1 MLNDIS
7 KITDTIYLGNM
18 EAAFNYKKLKK
29 LGIRKV
35 LTVMSA
41 FGNHYPENTFV
52 HKSIDVTDDYE
63 TNLIRYFKEC
73 LLFIDGYDKV
83 FVHCAAGMSRSPT
96 IVIAYLMWKKK
107 LSLNDAI
114 KFVKNK
120 RPEISPNLNFM
131 RQLQTFQELLIKKD
145 YNIDNI
151 NFNKIKINNKNECV
165 II

>member
-151 NFNKIKINNKNECV
+151 NFNKIKINNKNDCV

>member
-1 MLNDIS
+1 MENDIS

-151 NFNKIKINNKNECV
+151 NFNKIKINNKNDCV

>member
-1 MLNDIS
+1 MENDIS

-18 EAAFNYKKLKK
+18 DAAFNIKKLKN

-41 FGNHYPENTFV
+41 FGNHYPENTFI
-52 HKSIDVTDDYE
+52 HKTIDITDDY
-63 TNLIRYFKEC
+63 NSNIIRYFKDC

-96 IVIAYLMWKKK
+96 VVIAYLMWKQK
-107 LSLNDAI
+107 LSLNNAI

-131 RQLQTFQELLIKKD
+131 RQLQLFQELLIKKD
-145 YNIDNI
+145 YDINKI
-151 NFNKIKINNKNECV
+151 NFNKIKIKDNKYF
-165 II
+165 IF

>member
-1 MLNDIS
+1 MLNDINQ
-7 KITDTIYLGNM
+7 ITDTIFLGNM
-18 EAAFNYKKLKK
+18 DAAFNIKKLKN

-41 FGNHYPENTFV
+41 FGNHYPENTFI
-52 HKSIDVTDDYE
+52 HKTIDITDDY
-63 TNLIRYFKEC
+63 NSNIIRYFKDC

-96 IVIAYLMWKKK
+96 VVIAYLMWKQK
-107 LSLNDAI
+107 LSLNNAI

-120 RPEISPNLNFM
+120 RPEISTNLNFM
-131 RQLQTFQELLIKKD
+131 KQLQIFQDLLIKKD
-145 YNIDNI
+145 YDISKI
-151 NFNKIKINNKNECV
+151 NFNKIKVNNNNDCY

>member
-1 MLNDIS
+1 MENDIS

-18 EAAFNYKKLKK
+18 DAAFNIKKLKN

-41 FGNHYPENTFV
+41 FGNHYPENTFI
-52 HKSIDVTDDYE
+52 HKTIDITDDY
-63 TNLIRYFKEC
+63 NSNIIRYFKDC

-96 IVIAYLMWKKK
+96 VVIAYLMWKQK
-107 LSLNDAI
+107 LSLNNAI

-131 RQLQTFQELLIKKD
+131 RQLQLFQELLIKKD
-145 YNIDNI
+145 YDNNKI
-151 NFNKIKINNKNECV
+151 NFNKIKINDNKCV
-165 II
+165 IF

>member
-1 MLNDIS
+1 MENDIS

-18 EAAFNYKKLKK
+18 DAAFNIKKLKN

-41 FGNHYPENTFV
+41 FGNHYPENTFI
-52 HKSIDVTDDYE
+52 HKTIDITDDY
-63 TNLIRYFKEC
+63 NSNIIRYFKDC

-96 IVIAYLMWKKK
+96 VVIAYLMWKQK
-107 LSLNDAI
+107 LSLNNAI

-120 RPEISPNLNFM
+120 RPEIQPNSGFVE
-131 RQLQTFQELLIKKD
+131 QLKKFDIFIQHNNYDLEAIK
-145 YNIDNI
+145 NIHGI
-151 NFNKIKINNKNECV
+151 
-165 II
+165 

>member
-1 MLNDIS
+1 MENDIN

-18 EAAFNYKKLKK
+18 DAAFNIKKLKN

-41 FGNHYPENTFV
+41 FGNHYPENTFI
-52 HKSIDVTDDYE
+52 HKTIDITDDY
-63 TNLIRYFKEC
+63 NSNIIRYFKDC

-96 IVIAYLMWKKK
+96 VVIAYLMWKQK
-107 LSLNDAI
+107 LSLNNAI

-131 RQLQTFQELLIKKD
+131 RQLQLFQELLIKKD
-145 YNIDNI
+145 YDINKI
-151 NFNKIKINNKNECV
+151 NFNKIKINDNKCV
-165 II
+165 IF